1 MSRNSH
7 DILLQWLS
15 GAGLD
20 EEWEMG
26 RQTSAGRQKAAVHG
40 IVVNRIRIAGKLYPP
55 NTITD
60 FSVQLAHA
68 PR

>member
-40 IVVNRIRIAGKLYPP
+40 IVVNRIRIAGE
-55 NTITD
+55 
-60 FSVQLAHA
+60 SE
-68 PR
+68 

>member
-26 RQTSAGRQKAAVHG
+26 RQTAAGRAKAAVHG
-40 IVVNRIRIAGKLYPP
+40 IVVNRIRIAGKSIRL
-55 NTITD
+55 
-60 FSVQLAHA
+60 QQ
-68 PR
+68 

>member
-40 IVVNRIRIAGKLYPP
+40 IVVNRIRIAGEPYPARA
-55 NTITD
+55 ITD
-60 FSVQLAHA
+60 FSLQFPHA

>member
-40 IVVNRIRIAGKLYPP
+40 IVVNRIRITGE
-55 NTITD
+55 
-60 FSVQLAHA
+60 S
-68 PR
+68 

>member
-40 IVVNRIRIAGKLYPP
+40 IVVNRIRIAGEPYPARTMTDLSVKL
-55 NTITD
+55 T
-60 FSVQLAHA
+60 HA
-68 PR
+68 TR

>member
-40 IVVNRIRIAGKLYPP
+40 IVVNRIRIAGKPDP
-55 NTITD
+55 AGIMTD
-60 FSVQLAHA
+60 FSVKLPHA
-68 PR
+68 P

>member
-26 RQTSAGRQKAAVHG
+26 RQTAAGRAKAAVHG
-40 IVVNRIRIAGKLYPP
+40 IVVNRIQIAGESFPAGTL
-55 NTITD
+55 ID
-60 FSVQLAHA
+60 RSIQLPYAI
-68 PR
+68 R

>member
-40 IVVNRIRIAGKLYPP
+40 IVVNRIRITGKSYPASRM
-55 NTITD
+55 TD
-60 FSVQLAHA
+60 FSFQLAYA
-68 PR
+68 AG